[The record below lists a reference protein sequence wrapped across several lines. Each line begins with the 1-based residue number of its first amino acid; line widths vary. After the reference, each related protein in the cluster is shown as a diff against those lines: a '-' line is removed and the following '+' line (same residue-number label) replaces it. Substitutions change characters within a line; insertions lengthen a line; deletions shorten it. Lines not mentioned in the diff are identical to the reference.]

1 MRSLATTQ
9 EQVTDSALW
18 TSLRALQEQ
27 EAILRRL
34 AAVQK
39 AEGIG
44 NAEASLREAGELAAA
59 SAALRKLMK
68 APSPASSDA
77 S

>member
-1 MRSLATTQ
+1 
-9 EQVTDSALW
+9 
-18 TSLRALQEQ
+18 LQEQ

-68 APSPASSDA
+68 APSPASFDA